1 MKTRLKVVGAIFAY
15 SSSFASAGIFDS
27 FKDQSDLVQNQK
39 KCVYFNQV
47 QGEMVDGK
55 FLYGNTRV
63 LAEFKKL
70 GKDRLSFKRLV
81 NIEEGETAPT
91 LVLSLSK
98 KNNQISAALPNG
110 TIVLSCTL

>member
-1 MKTRLKVVGAIFAY
+1 MKTKLRTIGALLAL
-15 SSSFASAGIFDS
+15 SSSLASASIFDS
-27 FKDQSDLVQNQK
+27 FKDPSDLIQNQK
-39 KCVYFNQV
+39 KCWYFNQV

-55 FLYGNTRV
+55 FLYANIRV

-70 GKDRLSFKRLV
+70 GKDRLSFKRIV

-98 KNNQISAALPNG
+98 KNNQINASLPNG
-110 TIVLSCTL
+110 TVVLTCSL

>member
-1 MKTRLKVVGAIFAY
+1 MKTRLKIIAALLAY
-15 SSSFASAGIFDS
+15 SSSIASAGIFDN
-27 FKDQSDLVQNQK
+27 FKDQSDLIQNQK
-39 KCVYFNQV
+39 KCLYFSEL
-47 QGEMVDGK
+47 QGEVIGGK
-55 FLYGNTRV
+55 FLYLNIRV

-70 GKDRLSFKRLV
+70 DKNRITFKRLV

-98 KNNQISAALPNG
+98 KNNQINAALPDG